1 MEAVSP
7 PLFLRFVNLLLNDA
21 VFLLDEALSN
31 MARIRTMD
39 QARENG
45 EWNGLPANERAQN
58 LAFLQQTGAI
68 ARFDNILARDTIK
81 TLEMLTAEIKIV
93 FTHPTMVDRVA
104 AMLNYFLYHLV
115 GPKKKNFKVG
125 GVFRLRDFFMRFII
139 VK

>member
-31 MARIRTMD
+31 MARIRTMN

-58 LAFLQQTGAI
+58 MAFLQQTGAI
-68 ARFDNILARDTIK
+68 ARFNNILARDTIK
-81 TLEMLTAEIKIV
+81 TLERLTGEIKIV

-104 AMLNYFLYHLV
+104 AMLNYFLCNLV
-115 GPKKKNFKVG
+115 GPKKKNFKVCEIFC
-125 GVFRLRDFFMRFII
+125 VLCCL
-139 VK
+139 K